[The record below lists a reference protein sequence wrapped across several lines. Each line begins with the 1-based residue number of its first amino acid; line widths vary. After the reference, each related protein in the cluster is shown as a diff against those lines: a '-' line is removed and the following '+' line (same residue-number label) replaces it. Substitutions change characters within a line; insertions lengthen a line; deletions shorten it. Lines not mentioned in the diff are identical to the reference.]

1 MCAKMGQ
8 GGCEISMLP
17 NKSYEAKVTMGWED
31 QTRLKK
37 ILSPNTASKTR
48 RTRGA
53 QVDSGMGGG
62 SVGFQMVLR
71 VSVV

>member
-48 RTRGA
+48 GA